1 MADPGIDAIAVLQER
16 TFGYFTRERNAA
28 TGLVNDSTRPESPAS
43 IAASGFACACY
54 AVAADHGFMSRD
66 EAAASVVQA
75 LRFLWEAEQSEA
87 LDASGHRGFFYH
99 FLDPRTGRRVWQSEL
114 STVDS
119 AILFAGALA
128 AAGYFDGPSD
138 TEREVRQLADSLYRR
153 ADWGWMVPRKA
164 IVHGWRPERGFL
176 PYDWLGYNESLF
188 VYILALGSPTF
199 APDPSVYATWTSTY
213 KWRSLL
219 GHEHLYAGPLFTHQL
234 SHVWIDFRGIQD
246 EFMRTRRID
255 YFDNSRRATL
265 VQQEYAARNPRTFK
279 GYEPDAWGITASDG
293 PGPFA
298 GAIRRGRRRFYG
310 YRARGAPFG
319 PDDGTLAPW
328 ALVASLPFAP
338 ERVIPAMRRLDEA
351 YPELTGRYGY
361 QSSFNPTFG
370 GAGPAGWVCA
380 WHYAIDQGPVVL
392 MVENYL
398 SGLIWRALRK
408 SPYIRNGL
416 RRAGF
421 RGGWLETDGARE

>member
-16 TFGYFTRERNAA
+16 TFAYFTRERNAE
-28 TGLVNDSTRPESPAS
+28 TGLVNDSTRPESPVS

-54 AVAADHGFMSRD
+54 AVAADHGIMPRA
-66 EAAASVVQA
+66 EAAAKVAYA
-75 LRFLWEAEQSEA
+75 LRFLWGAEQSEA
-87 LDASGHRGFFYH
+87 RDATGHRGFFYH
-99 FLDPRTGRRVWQSEL
+99 FLDARTGRRVWRSEL
-114 STVDS
+114 STIDS

-138 TEREVRQLADSLYRR
+138 DEREVRRLADALYRR
-153 ADWGWMVPRKA
+153 ADWRWMIQRNA
-164 IVHGWRPERGFL
+164 IVHGWRPEGGFL
-176 PYDWLGYNESLF
+176 PYDWRGYNEALF

-199 APDPSVYATWTSTY
+199 APDASVYSTWTSTY
-213 KWRSLL
+213 TWRSLL
-219 GHEHLYAGPLFTHQL
+219 GHELLYAGPLFTHQL

-246 EFMRTRRID
+246 EYMRARRID

-265 VQQEYAARNPRTFK
+265 VHAEYARRNPRGFK
-279 GYEPDAWGITASDG
+279 GYAGDSWGISASDG
-293 PGPFA
+293 PAAFA
-298 GAIRRGRRRFYG
+298 GVTRRGKRRFYG
-310 YRARGAPFG
+310 YRARGVPFG

-338 ERVIPAMRRLDEA
+338 ELVVPAMRRLDEE

-361 QSSFNPTFG
+361 QSSFNATFG
-370 GAGPAGWVCA
+370 GDGPAGWVCE

-408 SPYIRNGL
+408 SPYIRDGL
-416 RRAGF
+416 HRAGF
-421 RGGWLETDGARE
+421 RGGWLGTRGERE